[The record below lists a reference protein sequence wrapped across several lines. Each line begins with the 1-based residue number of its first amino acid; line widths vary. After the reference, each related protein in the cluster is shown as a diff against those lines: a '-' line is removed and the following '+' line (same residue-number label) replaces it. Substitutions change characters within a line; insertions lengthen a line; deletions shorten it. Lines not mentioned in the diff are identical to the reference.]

1 MGLPQSG
8 NQVIR
13 GPTLKRGPTRSPAHR
28 FPGCYYPG
36 VATKPG
42 FLQYVTA
49 AFNARPLGMFVAPN
63 WVGLAAFGLLGAT
76 NPGFWI
82 LGAGLELGYLLTL
95 ATNKRFQNTV
105 SARPLNASR
114 AEWNLRIQRVLGKL
128 DAADRRTY
136 DALAE
141 RCRSII
147 DLQMQGASDPPE
159 GLEMQADSL
168 GRLSWMFL
176 RLLLARRT
184 IGTVMGGAQNDAEL
198 QRKIA
203 ALERQQQQP
212 GLSDEL
218 ARSLGGQL
226 EILRQRLQQRIDGD
240 RKLAFI
246 DAELERIEQ
255 QVELIREQAAMS
267 SDPELLSRRIDTITE
282 TLGSTGQW
290 IRDQQKVY
298 GAMEDLLSE
307 PPPLAPDARARETQ

>member
-1 MGLPQSG
+1 M
-8 NQVIR
+8 
-13 GPTLKRGPTRSPAHR
+13 A
-28 FPGCYYPG
+28 
-36 VATKPG
+36 AKPG
-42 FLQYVTA
+42 FFDYVTA

-63 WVGLAAFGLLGAT
+63 WVGLAAIGLLGVT
-76 NPGFWI
+76 NPGFWV

-105 SARPLNASR
+105 SSRPLNKAR
-114 AEWNLRIQRVLGKL
+114 HEWNQRIQRVLGRL
-128 DAADRRTY
+128 DAQDRRTY

-147 DLQMQGASDPPE
+147 DLQMQGTAEPPE
-159 GLEMQADSL
+159 GLEAQADSL

-203 ALERQQQQP
+203 ALERQQHQE
-212 GLSDEL
+212 GLSEEL
-218 ARSLGGQL
+218 SRSLSGQL
-226 EILRQRLQQRIDGD
+226 DILRQRLQQRIDGD

-246 DAELERIEQ
+246 EAEIDRIEQ

-267 SDPELLSRRIDTITE
+267 TDPELLSRRIDDIAA
-282 TLGSTGQW
+282 TLGSAGQF
-290 IRDQQKVY
+290 IREQQKMY

-307 PPPLAPDARARETQ
+307 PPPLAPDARARESQ